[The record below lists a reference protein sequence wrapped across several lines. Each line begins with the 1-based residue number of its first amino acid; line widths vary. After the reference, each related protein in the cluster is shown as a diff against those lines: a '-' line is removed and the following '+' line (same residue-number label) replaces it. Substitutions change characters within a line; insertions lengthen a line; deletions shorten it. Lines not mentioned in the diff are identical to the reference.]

1 MNHERDRER
10 LLQERRNVAAKMG
23 LKFDGLA
30 QNGRAGEE
38 DQAQVSHDEF
48 VSMQINTLHSGKLRL
63 INEALQRIQEGEYG
77 ICLHCEQPIPARR
90 LEVIPWAKFC
100 VPCQDHLA
108 ELERESAGE
117 AEFQAREYAE
127 S

>member
-1 MNHERDRER
+1 MNHEGDRER
-10 LLQERRNVAAKMG
+10 LLQERRNVADKMG
-23 LKFDGLA
+23 LKFDGIA
-30 QNGRAGEE
+30 QSGRAGEE

-63 INEALQRIQEGEYG
+63 INEALQRIQDGDYG

-100 VPCQDHLA
+100 VPCQDRLVL
-108 ELERESAGE
+108 LERESGAE
-117 AEFQAREYAE
+117 AELRENEFAE